1 MILNARWNSNQ
12 MPQNQQSNKIN
23 ILENAN
29 FESWINLTEK
39 HIVITY
45 AAIKY
50 VSQILQ
56 LLAAN

>member
-1 MILNARWNSNQ
+1 

>member
-29 FESWINLTEK
+29 FESWINLIEK

>member
-1 MILNARWNSNQ
+1 

-29 FESWINLTEK
+29 FESWINLIEK